1 MLTENQLERCVAWLE
16 NNGSA
21 PVRYLTRVHLQ
32 GFNPA
37 SPAARELWAQAQSD
51 PVSVEIFGKQ
61 RRDGSWCDGGPW
73 APRPSY
79 VPKDGYTPVSPKYV
93 TTVWLLSILG
103 DMGYTVED
111 ERVRNACEWVMGWQR
126 PNGVMSESRAP
137 PTESDYEEN
146 PRNVPCRMS
155 IQMDGLSRVGFGSDP
170 RMVKAWGLML
180 GWQREDGGWLNEGHR
195 DATAS
200 PYKVWDRSCPWVT
213 YFATSALYHSGIE
226 EYDENLKRALSFIL
240 WHLDHKNPQDI
251 KRFFW
256 HGHDTV
262 RELVMF
268 AKYGFGPELRT
279 IKTLL
284 SWLGTMY
291 DDGLGVFR
299 YVGKPI
305 SKMCWREDGATPTVM
320 KYRLFHLIEPDW
332 LTYWATRAMYGFLE
346 PSESSVTSNKRH
358 EEAL

>member
-1 MLTENQLERCVAWLE
+1 MLTEVQLERSVDWLIT
-16 NNGSA
+16 NASA
-21 PVRYLTRVHLQ
+21 PVRYLTHIRIL
-32 GFNPA
+32 GTSPA
-37 SPAARELWAQAQSD
+37 SGEAASLWQEVEED
-51 PVSVEIFGKQ
+51 PSSLEVFGKQ
-61 RRDGSWCDGGPW
+61 RTDGSWCDGGAW
-73 APRPSY
+73 APKPSY
-79 VPKDGYTPVSPKYV
+79 IPKSGHTPVSPKYV
-93 TTVWLLSILG
+93 TTCWMLIILG
-103 DMGYTVED
+103 DMGYTVKD
-111 ERVRNACEWVMGWQR
+111 PRVARACEWVMGWQR
-126 PNGVMSESRAP
+126 SNGVLSESRKP
-137 PTESDYEEN
+137 YTDDDYDPS

-240 WHLDHKNPQDI
+240 WHLDHKDPYDI
-251 KRFFW
+251 QRFFW

-268 AKYGFGPELRT
+268 AKYGFSPEQRS

-305 SKMCWREDGATPTVM
+305 SKMRWREDGATPTVM

-346 PSESSVTSNKRH
+346 PIESSVDSNKRY
-358 EEAL
+358 EKAL